1 MVNNKKDKNDLVI
14 LNILVPKSLRTE
26 FKIYCARNDITMRDK
41 LRLMI
46 QEEIHKEQNPLNDI
60 LEETKND

>member
-1 MVNNKKDKNDLVI
+1 MVNNKKDKNNLVI
-14 LNILVPKSLRTE
+14 LNVLIPKSLRTE

-46 QEEIHKEQNPLNDI
+46 KEEIHKKQ
-60 LEETKND
+60 